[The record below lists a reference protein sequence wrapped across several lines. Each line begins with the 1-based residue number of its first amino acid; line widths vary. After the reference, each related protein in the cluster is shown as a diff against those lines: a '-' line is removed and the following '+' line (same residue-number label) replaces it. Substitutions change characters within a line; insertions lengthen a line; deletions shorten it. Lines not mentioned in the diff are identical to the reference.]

1 RLVSYRRADSPEI
14 VRLLGRRLAGKSLEG
29 GKASVA
35 DQIGMTA
42 DNFAGSAARVAVADP
57 VAVISPEARE
67 ILKRELSSNGGKM
80 VDGQIAY

>member
-1 RLVSYRRADSPEI
+1 
-14 VRLLGRRLAGKSLEG
+14 
-29 GKASVA
+29 
-35 DQIGMTA
+35 MTA
-42 DNFAGSAARVAVADP
+42 ANFAGSAARVAVAAP